1 MLSARNQI
9 PAQIVSITLGT
20 IMAEIIMVDASGMKL
35 VSVITK
41 QSAVA
46 LGLKEGMR
54 VKAIIKATEVMID
67 TDQKG

>member
-9 PAQIVSITLGT
+9 PAKVVSVTLGT
-20 IMAEIIMVDASGMKL
+20 IMAEIVMTDASGVKL

-54 VKAIIKATEVMID
+54 VNAIVKATEVMIE
-67 TDQKG
+67 TEHKG